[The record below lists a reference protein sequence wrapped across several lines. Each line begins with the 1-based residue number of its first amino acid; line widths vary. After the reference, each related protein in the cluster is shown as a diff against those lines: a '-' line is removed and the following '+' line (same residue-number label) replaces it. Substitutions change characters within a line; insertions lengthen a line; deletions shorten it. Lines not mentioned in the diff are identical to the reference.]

1 MLALKITCFCGR
13 NLVHSDKEVFMSE
26 VILTDANFEQE
37 VLQAQGPVLVDFW
50 ATWCGPCR
58 MLAPVVE
65 EIAKEYEGRVKVCKL
80 DVDQGMNASAKY
92 RISTVPTLIFFKNGE
107 VVAQA
112 VGLQSKAALVEKLN
126 ALL

>member
-1 MLALKITCFCGR
+1 
-13 NLVHSDKEVFMSE
+13 MSE
-26 VILTDANFEQE
+26 VIVNDANFEEE
-37 VLQAQGPVLVDFW
+37 VIKAQGPVMVDFW

-65 EIAKEYEGRVKVCKL
+65 ELAGEYAGKVKVCKL
-80 DVDQGMNASAKY
+80 DTDQGPETSAKY
-92 RISTVPTLIFFKNGE
+92 RISSVPTILFFKNGE

-112 VGLQSKAALVEKLN
+112 IGLQSKSALQEKLD

>member
-1 MLALKITCFCGR
+1 
-13 NLVHSDKEVFMSE
+13 MSE
-26 VILTDANFEQE
+26 VIINDTNFEEE
-37 VLQAQGPVLVDFW
+37 VLKAQGPVMVDFW

-65 EIAKEYEGRVKVCKL
+65 ELASEYAGKVKVCKL
-80 DVDQGMNASAKY
+80 DTDQGPETSMKY
-92 RISTVPTLIFFKNGE
+92 RISSVPTILFFKNGE

-112 VGLQSKAALVEKLN
+112 IGLQSKSALQEKLN

>member
-1 MLALKITCFCGR
+1 
-13 NLVHSDKEVFMSE
+13 MSE
-26 VILTDANFEQE
+26 VILTDENFEQE
-37 VLQAQGPVLVDFW
+37 VLNAQGPVLVDFW

-65 EIAKEYEGRVKVCKL
+65 ELAKEYEGRVKVCKL
-80 DVDQGMNASAKY
+80 DVDQGMTTSTKY

-107 VVAQA
+107 VVSQA
-112 VGLQSKAALVEKLN
+112 VGLQSKAVLTEKLN